1 MMGESGSRIYASGH
15 SPEQDL
21 DARGS
26 NVDGGTGNTSKIES
40 DPEHAKNFHNAYIK
54 VNFLMIKSS

>member
-1 MMGESGSRIYASGH
+1 MMGEGGNRIYGSGH

-21 DARGS
+21 DARVS

-40 DPEHAKNFHNAYIK
+40 EACHSKNFHNAYIK
-54 VNFLMIKSS
+54 VTFR

>member
-1 MMGESGSRIYASGH
+1 MIGESGSRIYASGH

-26 NVDGGTGNTSKIES
+26 HVDGGTGNTSKIES
-40 DPEHAKNFHNAYIK
+40 DPEHSKNFHNAYIK
-54 VNFLMIKSS
+54 VTF